1 MMLVEL
7 QALASDPMRGQPFR
21 TWRPGGEDRHMTRR
35 STDIPVDSSLIRSVT
50 YGTDATL
57 TVRFHS
63 GTVYRYFTV
72 PRTVLDQFL
81 TATSKG
87 VYFNRHIRER
97 FPCQR
102 VDYPHEL

>member
-1 MMLVEL
+1 MLVEL
-7 QALASDPMRGQPFR
+7 RALASDPTRGQPLR
-21 TWRPGGEDRHMTRR
+21 TWRTCGDDRPMTRR
-35 STDIPVDSSLIRSVT
+35 SNDIHVDSSLIRSVT

-57 TVRFHS
+57 IVRFHE

-81 TATSKG
+81 AATSKG
-87 VYFNRHIRER
+87 AYFNRHIRER

-102 VDYPHEL
+102 VV

>member
-7 QALASDPMRGQPFR
+7 RALTSDPTRGQPLR
-21 TWRPGGEDRHMTRR
+21 TCRTCGDDRYMPGR
-35 STDIPVDSSLIRSVT
+35 SNDILVDSSLIRSVT

-57 TVRFHS
+57 TVRFHG

-72 PRTVLDQFL
+72 PRSVLEQFL

-87 VYFNRHIRER
+87 IYFNRHIRER

-102 VDYPHEL
+102 VV